1 MAVQIATTF
10 ELVTLKV
17 QVRPRGAGMAALV
30 ELVFYEGGS
39 PGTRRDWWMS
49 SAELGLPAQL
59 DPRWRP
65 GRQLAAHF
73 VDELTEVTQDQMPPG
88 VPLWLHLVKPYGFLG
103 ALDWEAALVPA
114 LGRPLLRLPDF
125 LEPPREN
132 REVLDVALCCS
143 EPVSEPQ
150 LDSPTLLANIAQ
162 AVLAGSRR
170 PRTSIHLFADQMHF
184 DALRQRFANEPRV
197 AVHDPETARRHGTQQ
212 RGTGDTRKLPAE
224 PSSLRNPWLLWMRDS
239 MRGRSLDAVHFVVH
253 GFLADERPA
262 LALAESPLSNRDRR
276 DARYVGASE
285 LASFLTQTGA
295 WSTVF
300 SSPPANYADG
310 GLRLLADTLA
320 QSRPGP
326 LLYHAMQPG
335 QPWQPLQDLQA
346 LYGFLYAP
354 EPEPVPPQA
363 HWFAYCQPAIVQ
375 GHVPRQAARRGLPV
389 LDANARLFTSGA
401 VSYRSQ
407 GTSHLPPKV
416 SDSGTSPKHPAS
428 DAADAAEGPA
438 EAPSWVS
445 AAQRYVEQVNLNL
458 QRSSQSLATPSATRE
473 AVAAEAERTLQNLQA
488 IVASVAQSTRE
499 PDKT

>member
-17 QVRPRGAGMAALV
+17 SLRPHGSTLAARL
-30 ELVFYEGGS
+30 ELVFYEGGTPS
-39 PGTRRDWWMS
+39 VRRDWWL
-49 SAELGLPAQL
+49 SASELEMPTRLM
-59 DPRWRP
+59 PRWRP
-65 GRQLAAHF
+65 SPRLAQSF
-73 VDELTEVTQDQMPPG
+73 VAELTDVTQDQMPPG
-88 VPLWLHLVKPYGFLG
+88 LPLWLHLVKPYGFLG
-103 ALDWEAALVPA
+103 ALDWEAALVPS

-125 LEPPREN
+125 LESPREN

-150 LDSPTLLANIAQ
+150 LDPPLLLGNIAQ

-170 PRTSIHLFADQMHF
+170 PRTTIHLFADQMYF

-197 AVHDPETARRHGTQQ
+197 AVHDPESARRHGKLARDTSQPPNQ
-212 RGTGDTRKLPAE
+212 ASEPTG
-224 PSSLRNPWLLWMRDS
+224 LRNPWLLWMRDS

-253 GFLADERPA
+253 GYLADERPA

-276 DARYVGASE
+276 DARYVGVNE

-300 SSPPANYADG
+300 SSPPANYSDG

-335 QPWQPLQDLQA
+335 QQWSGKLDDLQA
-346 LYGFLYAP
+346 LYAFLYAP
-354 EPEPVPPQA
+354 EPEPVPPQQ

-375 GHVPRQAARRGLPV
+375 GHAPRQAGRRGLSSV
-389 LDANARLFTSGA
+389 LDSNARLFATGA
-401 VSYRSQ
+401 VSYRTLS
-407 GTSHLPPKV
+407 TPSVIPKV
-416 SDSGTSPKHPAS
+416 SDSVGEPSHPVSTGEVEGT
-428 DAADAAEGPA
+428 

-445 AAQRYVEQVNLNL
+445 AAQRYVEQVNLDL
-458 QRSSQSLATPSATRE
+458 ERSSRVLPTSTPSSDAL
-473 AVAAEAERTLQNLQA
+473 AAEAERTLQSLQD
-488 IVASVAQSTRE
+488 IIASVAQSTRE
-499 PDKT
+499 PDKP